1 MPFLGLGV
9 QTPIPEWGAMLNEAK
24 NVLTTNPVQM
34 LAPGIAIVAVVTAFN
49 LLGDAIRDILDPKE
63 VRA

>member
-1 MPFLGLGV
+1 
-9 QTPIPEWGAMLNEAK
+9 MLNEAK